1 MEDYLKEFGISPQE
15 FGIERYFKAKPNAE
29 RSEKSAYA
37 FKVKQNMAGEHKYCD
52 TQLKNLPLT
61 MAYVPFQ
68 KIENIFTEEE
78 ALKSGTLFTNLDK
91 PFLGKRI

>member
-1 MEDYLKEFGISPQE
+1 
-15 FGIERYFKAKPNAE
+15 
-29 RSEKSAYA
+29 
-37 FKVKQNMAGEHKYCD
+37 MAGEHKFCD